1 MQDKGFLKIK
11 KKYLFFKNKVAGLLE
26 YKTVQDAVVAICCL
40 NHFVLK
46 SSKNNPYTLKLCFAN
61 QPAAATTTT
70 ITTNNATTT
79 TTA

>member
-1 MQDKGFLKIK
+1 MQDKGFICKNFLII
-11 KKYLFFKNKVAGLLE
+11 FKNKVAGLLE

-70 ITTNNATTT
+70 ITNNATTT
-79 TTA
+79 IA